1 MSKRYRN
8 HDPLDLLRRYTMSKR
23 EVKLKN
29 EYLYFGEN
37 KFRLSTQTVW
47 KSNETGQNYSL
58 GSLWLLLEN
67 KVFNNPQYADYIKST
82 VSLNVQRVV
91 IQDFDEILNYF
102 TGKIDTSLCINEEL
116 RQELLN
122 KRREQKQNMQKNK
135 DEDDE
140 KALEKKIKAAES
152 DLKGQ

>member
-140 KALEKKIKAAES
+140 KALEKKIKVAES